1 MGVIGYKGSINGG
14 MKMIKKM
21 LERGTLNISEDVF
34 AIISSIVIDEMEGI
48 ASTVSDFRDDFIRVV
63 NKKGNQRGISINQ
76 NEEELLIDIKVSVYL
91 EENLCDLCVELQ
103 KRIIDEIKIM
113 TGIEVSA
120 VNVIIDSI
128 RTKEEK

>member
-1 MGVIGYKGSINGG
+1 
-14 MKMIKKM
+14 MIKKM

-48 ASTVSDFRDDFIRVV
+48 ASTVSDFKDDFIRVV

-91 EENLCDLCVELQ
+91 EENICDRCIELQ
-103 KRIIDEIKIM
+103 KRIIEEIKIM
-113 TGIEVSA
+113 TGIEVSG
-120 VNVIIDSI
+120 VNVMIDSI
-128 RTKEEK
+128 RMKEEK

>member
-1 MGVIGYKGSINGG
+1 
-14 MKMIKKM
+14 MIKKM
-21 LERGTLNISEDVF
+21 LDKGTLNISEDVF